1 MLGDVDDEVVELWL
15 QLPDEHGSEEPVPD
29 LLEAED
35 VDVRN
40 DVADGA
46 LQLDLKWFVGSF

>member
-1 MLGDVDDEVVELWL
+1 MLGDVDDEVAELGL
-15 QLPDEHGSEEPVPD
+15 QLPDEHGSEESVPD